1 MSDWSYLSDL
11 PFLSDSSHFYYFSYL
26 SYLSYL
32 SIYQNLTYYF
42 FNRKT
47 DSIPFMVKKYG
58 LPELKI
64 SYYVNAMDACAQ
76 KYPQKKFNLLF
87 LVVSFNLLCLSLT

>member
-1 MSDWSYLSDL
+1 
-11 PFLSDSSHFYYFSYL
+11 
-26 SYLSYL
+26 
-32 SIYQNLTYYF
+32 
-42 FNRKT
+42 
-47 DSIPFMVKKYG
+47 MVKKYG

-87 LVVSFNLLCLSLT
+87 LVVSNKLLS